1 MNLFVGYD
9 PKEAVAYHVF
19 CESVLAHATEPVT
32 FRPLHLSSMKF
43 YNEAHGDG
51 SNAFIYSRFLV
62 PFLMNFKGWAIY
74 CDGDMLVRDDLS
86 GLWSL
91 RNPEFAV
98 QVVKH
103 DYQTKQ
109 AQKYLGAPN
118 HNYPR
123 KNWSSV
129 IIWNCGHP
137 KHRLLTPEFVASAA
151 GSYLHRFSWL
161 DDAEIGELDKTWNWL
176 VGEYPPNTEAHLVHF
191 TLGTPC
197 FKGYRSDAEA
207 SEWMDYLRSLKR
219 GLD

>member
-9 PKEAVAYHVF
+9 PKEAIAYHVF
-19 CESVLAHATEPVT
+19 CESVLAHVTEPVT
-32 FRPLHLSSMKF
+32 FRPLHLASMKF

-62 PFLMNFKGWAIY
+62 PFLMDFRGWAIY

-91 RNPEFAV
+91 RDPNLAV

-129 IIWNCGHP
+129 IIWNCSHP
-137 KHRLLTPEFVASAA
+137 KHRLLTPEFVASAT

-161 DDAEIGELDKTWNWL
+161 DDMEIGELDKTWNWL
-176 VGEYPPNTEAHLVHF
+176 VGEYPPNTEAHLLHF

-197 FKGYRSDAEA
+197 FKDYRSEVEA
-207 SEWMDYLRSLKR
+207 REWMDYLKRLNR